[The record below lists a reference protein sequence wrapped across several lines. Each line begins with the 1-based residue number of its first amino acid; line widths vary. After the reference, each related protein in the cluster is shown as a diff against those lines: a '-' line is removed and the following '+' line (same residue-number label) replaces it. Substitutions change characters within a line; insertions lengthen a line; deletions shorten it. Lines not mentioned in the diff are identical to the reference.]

1 VLTALL
7 AVPVGCG
14 SPEPYETQDGDATRL
29 DGTRVD
35 VGAMTVAKAL
45 ESRRGEPV
53 YVRGYVLAQP
63 DSPHR
68 LCTRLTKG
76 GACQGPFLV
85 IDLAKVDLR
94 DERGQ
99 ALEHGCCAIG
109 AWTPRPVV
117 LEVRLERGRR
127 ALVLG

>member
-1 VLTALL
+1 MLSALL
-7 AVPVGCG
+7 AASAGCG

-29 DGTRVD
+29 DGTKAD
-35 VGAMTVAKAL
+35 VEAMTVAKAL
-45 ESRRGEPV
+45 ESRQGKRA

-76 GACQGPFLV
+76 GTCHGPFLV
-85 IDLAKVDLR
+85 IDLANVDLR
-94 DERGQ
+94 DQRGR